1 MTNLKA
7 KFLIGATSYL
17 RPVLPGH
24 GNTTICGLQIDNRT
38 GKLHYRDKMRLKYS
52 NSDADPKL
60 FMRVGNLKC

>member
-24 GNTTICGLQIDNRT
+24 GNTVYVASKLIIGQASCITAIKCDSNTQIVMQIQNF
-38 GKLHYRDKMRLKYS
+38 L
-52 NSDADPKL
+52 
-60 FMRVGNLKC
+60 